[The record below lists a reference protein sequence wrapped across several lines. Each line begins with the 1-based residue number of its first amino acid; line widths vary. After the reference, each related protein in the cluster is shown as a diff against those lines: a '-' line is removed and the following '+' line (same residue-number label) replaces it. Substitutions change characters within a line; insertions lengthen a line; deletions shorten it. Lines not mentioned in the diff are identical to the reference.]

1 MKNNDTWSRPSK
13 THRWLPAGLT
23 LAALALAISAPFV
36 FAQENVAEKVAQEE
50 RFSKYVDAEGN
61 ISLPED
67 FETEFAHIGTI
78 AVESKRDKPVNEL
91 HVSYARKEDVKAFQK
106 DGKFPDGAVLVKT
119 VYHVNKEKL
128 TTGQTSFAKDV
139 NVWFVMIKDAE
150 GRFPDNDLWGS
161 GWGWALYEGGDRKT
175 QVATDYRTECR
186 TCHIPAK
193 KNDWVFTQCYPL
205 LTQKHAAETK
215 DNATSGADN

>member
-1 MKNNDTWSRPSK
+1 MTELHTPKSPS
-13 THRWLPAGLT
+13 HSSVRRWLPFGVLLGGLV
-23 LAALALAISAPFV
+23 LVVAAPLV
-36 FAQENVAEKVAQEE
+36 FAQDGAKATKTQPDAEKSES
-50 RFSKYVDAEGN
+50 FSKYVDAQGN

-67 FETEFAHIGTI
+67 FETEFAHIGTV
-78 AVESKRDKPVNEL
+78 AVESKRDKPVDEL

-119 VYHVNKEKL
+119 VYHVNKEKM
-128 TTGQTSFAKDV
+128 TSGQTSFAKDV
-139 NVWFVMIKDAE
+139 NVWFVMIKDAK

-175 QVATDYRTECR
+175 QVAEDYRTECR

-193 KNDWVFTQCYPL
+193 KNDWIFTQCYPL
-205 LTQKHAAETK
+205 LKKIESTDEGDK
-215 DNATSGADN
+215 